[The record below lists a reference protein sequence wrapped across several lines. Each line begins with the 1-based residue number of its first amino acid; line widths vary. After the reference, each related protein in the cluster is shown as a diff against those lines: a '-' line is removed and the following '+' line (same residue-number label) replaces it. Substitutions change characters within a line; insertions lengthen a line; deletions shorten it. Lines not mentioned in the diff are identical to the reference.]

1 MYVRVCA
8 CVGQTLFCP
17 MRGASPAGTEDVP
30 PPPLENGDSRTKERS
45 TRLARR
51 PQISN
56 GSCQSLHCHPLPAL
70 RRSMCARALSHLTR
84 DAAGAF
90 TQAPPAAD
98 ANLLRNPEQCG
109 FRVLQPGAVR
119 DPQFGYLFL
128 ESRRHEARR
137 PRLLDGLDWVPSSA
151 ANASSR
157 VLHDGVTELVR
168 NYCARRTKS
177 EAARPQIRPFVEF
190 QRSVNDEVKQQYP
203 QASALDHKTIVGRM
217 WRAMPSAEKEA
228 YKAQAAAKNRN
239 ARQRMAAAQPQEL
252 LVRHEMWLQL
262 SDLWTASDPPFDGA
276 CSERLLLHYL
286 GDDAWHCLSCPPD
299 AIGIVTDPWVPS
311 TPSPWRSIG
320 SGMRTTGPQAP
331 QLVLSYSD
339 QGEARPAPQV
349 VHAIPLVAGQ
359 QAEPGAPTV
368 PSFASLHQLGPSTSP
383 ALTVAASCEDAD
395 LAAHFGSGA
404 SFGGT
409 GASFGG
415 GAGGSAIDYGIAGA
429 SFGSPA
435 SFGGLAGLSA
445 AGSFGTTA
453 LDQFLFQVQ
462 SGDPFHDDDGFSPLQ
477 SLATHRVEAPADS
490 TQRAPASKHLPL

>member
-1 MYVRVCA
+1 
-8 CVGQTLFCP
+8 
-17 MRGASPAGTEDVP
+17 
-30 PPPLENGDSRTKERS
+30 
-45 TRLARR
+45 
-51 PQISN
+51 
-56 GSCQSLHCHPLPAL
+56 
-70 RRSMCARALSHLTR
+70 MCARALSHLTR
-84 DAAGAF
+84 DAAGAV